1 MMKLK
6 NVQTGEI
13 RDVVSISQDKD
24 MITGLYFSGNR
35 WASMIIQTWDCMTL
49 SLKIFWVP
57 AKPGLDY

>member
-1 MMKLK
+1 MKLK

-24 MITGLYFSGNR
+24 MITGLYFSGTR
-35 WASMIIQTWDCMTL
+35 WDSMIIQTWYPRSASTET
-49 SLKIFWVP
+49 FWVP

>member
-1 MMKLK
+1 MKLK

-24 MITGLYFSGNR
+24 MITGLYFSGTR
-35 WASMIIQTWDCMTL
+35 WESMIIQNWDRMAL
-49 SLKIFWVP
+49 SVKVFWVP